1 MIGFAHGLRCLHQC
15 RCHLEVRH
23 GGELDGGVLTAGVF
37 IADGARSHHHI
48 AAADIE
54 INAAASAYA
63 DEGVGTDGVELLH
76 GDGSGRAADTCGA
89 DGDLLTQQRA
99 GIDGILAVLCHKLR
113 IVKMLGN
120 GGAATGI
127 AGQQHIAAHIA
138 LSTMDMELFFKLLH
152 NKTSKIEYKL

>member
-1 MIGFAHGLRCLHQC
+1 ML
-15 RCHLEVRH
+15 
-23 GGELDGGVLTAGVF
+23 
-37 IADGARSHHHI
+37 IADGACCHHHI

-54 INAAASAYA
+54 INAAASAHT
-63 DEGVGTDGVELLH
+63 DEGIGTDGVELLH
-76 GDGSGRAADTCGA
+76 GDGSGRTADTCGA

-99 GIDGILAVLCHKLR
+99 GIDSILAVLCHKLR

-120 GGAATGI
+120 GGAAAGI

-138 LSTMDMELFFKLLH
+138 LCAVDMELFFKLLH